1 MATILKY
8 SKGQTKCA
16 GGSFEIIKLAN
27 GKFQAVDSI
36 TGLNVGGQESK
47 KAYADINIVNACKN
61 AGLPFTREN
70 TNFTN

>member
-16 GGSFEIIKLAN
+16 GGSFEIVKVD

-36 TGLNVGGQESK
+36 TGLNVGNPESK
-47 KAYADINIVNACKN
+47 KAYADINIVNACTR
-61 AGLPFTREN
+61 AGLAFTREN